1 MNKTELIAAIAADTN
16 LSKADATRA
25 LESTLKN
32 LSDALARNESVQLI
46 GFGSFSVTSRAERLG
61 RNPATGEA
69 LTIKA
74 SKAPKFAAG
83 KVLKDLIN
91 GTS

>member
-1 MNKTELIAAIAADTN
+1 MNKAELIAAIAADTN

-32 LSDALARNESVQLI
+32 LSDALARDESVQLI

-61 RNPATGEA
+61 RNPATGEP

-74 SKAPKFAAG
+74 SKMPKFTAG
-83 KVLKDLIN
+83 KALKDLVN
-91 GTS
+91 ATS